1 MIPCS
6 YCNTNVY
13 INFHCKEC
21 SSAFYC
27 DKTCLKNHKAAHS
40 SECNS
45 KLKLS
50 PSILY
55 PLQVELHCGGD
66 LGENIE
72 IYFEHEKKLSLKYR
86 GQNFMTHLVK
96 KLNKNRWLRSN
107 FFSIEEDREANK
119 VSLNYQQVNDVDIQD
134 KRELPLY
141 DTAINKEEDLYLSM
155 PVVQEM
161 KVIFLNMG
169 AIMQDLIKET
179 YEHYFH
185 FVHIYYVPF

>member
-1 MIPCS
+1 M
-6 YCNTNVY
+6 
-13 INFHCKEC
+13 
-21 SSAFYC
+21 
-27 DKTCLKNHKAAHS
+27 
-40 SECNS
+40 
-45 KLKLS
+45 
-50 PSILY
+50 
-55 PLQVELHCGGD
+55 ELHCGGD

-119 VSLNYQQVNDVDIQD
+119 ICLNYQQVNDVDIQD

-169 AIMQDLIKET
+169 AIMQDVIKET

-185 FVHIYYVPF
+185 FVHVYYVPF